1 MQTFSLFLG
10 FHVHG
15 LTVPILTHSQRP
27 SSKELEKKFT
37 NDPVGTSSHKAFF
50 PCCYEVEKTEEMD
63 KEQSSA
69 LSGREVTVSKARVLP
84 VPLIAPAPA
93 PSALK
98 SSNWQP
104 NPQSERHRKNRDGS
118 R

>member
-1 MQTFSLFLG
+1 
-10 FHVHG
+10 
-15 LTVPILTHSQRP
+15 
-27 SSKELEKKFT
+27 
-37 NDPVGTSSHKAFF
+37 
-50 PCCYEVEKTEEMD
+50 MD

-98 SSNWQP
+98 SSNLQP
-104 NPQSERHRKNRDGS
+104 NPQSERHGKNRDGS